1 MQLRKSVKN
10 TKNKE
15 AEKKNNIFRLP
26 GEIIPLTPTVTSEWD
41 VVIPAPLVTSKVFT
55 NRAANKIKQKC
66 KNIGRNKTL
75 NLLKLRGIEKV
86 LNKTTNK
93 NNNVFTKSAQI
104 TAKKISDKYK
114 NMRNKK
120 SIEIP
125 DEVQEV
131 ASKKGAQIAAKRI
144 SSKYKK
150 IRYKKPPLP
159 FNFRDIADEQTVVY
173 TDDRNM
179 EDVSSNRGAIIAANK
194 IKNKYK
200 KIRAKNNSLSFS
212 LDEIEQAQTEN
223 YVDDVDIPDVNLNRN
238 AAIAAKKISNKY
250 KKLTRKRKR
259 YAEIE
264 PIEGPVKKPKK
275 SVGTKKSALMAT
287 KKISD
292 KYKNLCYR

>member
-1 MQLRKSVKN
+1 
-10 TKNKE
+10 
-15 AEKKNNIFRLP
+15 
-26 GEIIPLTPTVTSEWD
+26 
-41 VVIPAPLVTSKVFT
+41 
-55 NRAANKIKQKC
+55 
-66 KNIGRNKTL
+66 
-75 NLLKLRGIEKV
+75 
-86 LNKTTNK
+86 
-93 NNNVFTKSAQI
+93 
-104 TAKKISDKYK
+104 
-114 NMRNKK
+114 MRNKK
-120 SIEIP
+120 NIEIS

-131 ASKKGAQIAAKRI
+131 ASKKGAQIAAKEI

-200 KIRAKNNSLSFS
+200 KMRAKNNSLPFS

-223 YVDDVDIPDVNLNRN
+223 YVDDVDIADVNLNWN

-264 PIEGPVKKPKK
+264 PIEGPVKKPKT
-275 SVGTKKSALMAT
+275 SVGTKKSALMAA